1 MPPKTAAGSGCRRCH
16 APQDAAMQG
25 EIAEEMERLRMDQK
39 SKSSKSKDWEKVRW
53 PGGEAAMPPK
63 TEAERVAW
71 TKARAEANAEAAE
84 ANAKAATRA
93 ARKERKEISRAARAA
108 REMGIHASVARA
120 AELLPAA
127 RAIAE
132 AQQRMAQ
139 AQHQSMLQFQ
149 MRAQMQSAQYQQ
161 QMLGTQQMQGA
172 QYQQQTPPMPQMQQP
187 PMAMAPHGPPPGLA
201 AAVAVSQALMA
212 GAGGA
217 AGKETPSLLQWRGK
231 VIEELAADSAAALE
245 SLKECCGLRWEGQT
259 REPRVGKLN
268 FGRVAP
274 VLDADGTVRT
284 RAMRIVLR
292 NQRPEPVFLTH
303 LVRLPESDRFELLY
317 ATGEGLSP
325 EGQPADV
332 TGDWAGDTPTKAFR
346 VLKQRSLPL
355 TLAGD
360 SSVELRVDFRPSE
373 LPGSYDQW
381 LLLRFE
387 VERQGSV
394 FNFVAQNAV
403 LGLVACATCLSS
415 EDAAVLWNVEAKPF
429 LPQWLRN
436 VFAHKEVELPAPHIA
451 PSMGTA
457 PARPPAYPDRVCG
470 VCRQGL
476 WDAFCVADKDAR
488 AAVGWDGVCVCV
500 CVCVCV
506 FVYSTHV

>member
-16 APQDAAMQG
+16 APQDAAK
-25 EIAEEMERLRMDQK
+25 DQK

-53 PGGEAAMPPK
+53 PGGDAAMPPK

-71 TKARAEANAEAAE
+71 TKARAEANAEAATRGK
-84 ANAKAATRA
+84 AAKAATRA
-93 ARKERKEISRAARAA
+93 ARKEQRAA

-172 QYQQQTPPMPQMQQP
+172 QYQQQMPPMPQMQQP

-488 AAVGWDGVCVCV
+488 AAVGWDGVCVRVCV
-500 CVCVCV
+500 CVCVCL
-506 FVYSTHV
+506 